1 MKAIFYFVDQVL
13 IQLLIYLI
21 IAGAIMSWLI
31 AFNVVNVRN
40 PVVNAIWNSIN
51 ALTEPMIRPIRRK
64 LPNTGAI
71 DIAPLIF
78 ILGLIL
84 LQYIIRVEIIP
95 RL

>member
-31 AFNVVNVRN
+31 AFNVINVRN
-40 PVVNAIWNSIN
+40 PVVSAIWNSIN
-51 ALTEPMIRPIRRK
+51 AVTEPMLKPIRRL
-64 LPNTGAI
+64 LPNTGAL
-71 DIAPLIF
+71 DLAPLVF
-78 ILGLIL
+78 VLGLIL
-84 LQYIIRVEIIP
+84 LRYIIQFEILP